1 MLFRKNDESEFNE
14 FWGLPGEDDEEID
27 EGRVNE
33 RTEANAD
40 QEPKEIEENTVKT
53 EKKNKKTKGLS
64 DDIAKAIT
72 E

>member
-27 EGRVNE
+27 EGRANE

-40 QEPKEIEENTVKT
+40 QEPKEIKENTVKT

-64 DDIAKAIT
+64 DDIA
-72 E
+72 